1 MKKIELKKTLEERVR
16 DTEWTDANTWN
27 VLRKIRGAKSLCSEF
42 SLRRLA
48 PAAVALLLV
57 IGIGIATLTGTPG
70 NPDSIRDK
78 AQYTVQPMVTA
89 LSAGQG
95 EGNGDLPEGEGTEKN
110 YLDAFREY
118 YPEVADQMM
127 PVNLS
132 SEKDGVRLE
141 VVSGLVKDYES
152 WIVYS
157 AQDVEGKYPESMLR
171 AICNDN
177 VSGAE
182 YGGETPFLFA
192 DEKEHKYYFCNHIVY
207 DEPVNKADRL
217 ISVTMD
223 SYEVQREVKLDLAQL
238 LKEHG
243 TTSEGVL
250 SPELMP
256 WITAEGPVPQGKVTV
271 LDYNKPL
278 NIPVLGDVLLTG
290 AGWIDGKIHVQF
302 HNPDAHGIPGERV
315 SVLSNWIVSLY
326 YDDEYW
332 KEDLYDSALWDENG
346 DDCNDWEEIILNCDQ
361 EYLEKMNAQVN
372 VTVTDALVEKQMEVK
387 VPLNLICGD
396 VEPAEAEGAENLL
409 DPDAAESIRQFFS
422 FWAGRDAKYMIQ
434 PLSNNW
440 HKSVA
445 DGFAFT
451 HSLIASGTPRS
462 YQINNVSGWSGDA
475 ERVVTCTVEME
486 NPVGEEPM
494 HRQYEFVIRK
504 GEYWY
509 EIDPTGF
516 AHWKTGN
523 YDPAVEMVYLDEESA
538 VRDYL
543 ENNYGD
549 YLTDRLVPINRSS
562 ENMGIRY
569 ELRSGFV
576 TEDDG
581 WFVCSV
587 QDIAATDG
595 AFPDKIW
602 MDGDIGET
610 ESFSQMVM
618 YRNAAEHKTVYL
630 VYVKYKQPVED
641 ENRTVSMNL
650 QSVDV
655 NREGAKA
662 DLVPLLKG
670 YAKTV
675 EGVEL
680 PQLAKAILE
689 HRFTGPTEV
698 PGLKALDYTKPQD
711 IPLFK
716 DTYLANAGWIDGKLH
731 IQIRSTYKTKDGYTD
746 LWFNTLLGGE
756 TEFLQ
761 KEMDYSPLDWYDDTA
776 YWYEYVFDFAPED
789 LDKLEMTIN
798 CLFAQAT
805 LENVWN
811 ARFPLNTI
819 YVKSKTDANEAWRTP
834 LLDRVDEFF
843 TAWQNGDTESMLA
856 MCGAHWRDQQ
866 GILVR
871 ILDNRVPESWK
882 VSEIRGLQ
890 TPAATVGIDIHM
902 QPEETN
908 GVYLVKMKK
917 ETDGIW
923 YFEPD
928 GLYVASDSDLL
939 LLPGGMQ
946 DEEVI
951 LTGTPKN
958 SEEKT
963 EVPPFV
969 GVVTDFLTCW
979 NKGDTDGMLA
989 LCPPSMR
996 DEGNSN
1002 GMKYFVTGFGKPLE
1016 WKLGQLYGAPGD
1028 ETRGVACKIQFRLG
1042 NDDLAWYSFDIAV
1055 TKDANV
1061 QWYVNPNS
1069 LHEAASEIT
1078 GTMQRSGK
1086 KAENNI
1092 DEDNQVEKEII
1103 KRLNKFYSCWIQ
1115 RDKEGMLALCKPKE
1129 DNSGYQ
1135 NVTDYMLE
1143 FGILNGF
1150 DSGEIGETGD
1160 ENTRNL
1166 HGIVSCRT
1174 GDGKDHLYSVD
1185 FKMEK
1190 ADDGLWYVGLDEVT
1204 FGLIDTVENQGTS
1217 SGNGEAKAEPDIESI
1232 LKELRPVNNYYEMT
1246 EQARMEVVAGLVKD
1260 NECWLEYSV
1269 ETLDDRYTIPEKDL
1283 SWFATLYTGDHDNQ
1297 FSLEPLQ
1304 PAVCVSVDEAQHK
1317 ATWLHGY
1324 KCYYPYK
1331 EVNLEDIYLMTGVSN
1346 LILQENGETG
1356 EAKDASIMAVT
1367 VPMNNISDHEIAN
1380 MPDYMNPAP
1389 TPSPAPAE
1397 RSGRP
1402 VRVGLELGKDTLSGP
1417 ETIDVTITV
1426 TNVSGDTLAGP
1437 VTLYDPDGNQVA
1449 EYGNEDFAA
1458 GETKEWSG
1466 KWTVTEEQLAD
1477 GKVGFSVKYSDY
1489 KEGTQDI
1496 MAHKLTFSKP
1506 ITKE

>member
-27 VLRKIRGAKSLCSEF
+27 VLRKIRGAKSLRSEF

-57 IGIGIATLTGTPG
+57 MGIGIATLTGTPG

-118 YPEVADQMM
+118 YPEVTDQMM

-132 SEKDGVRLE
+132 SEKDGIRLE

-157 AQDVEGKYPESMLR
+157 VQDVEGKYPESMLR

-223 SYEVQREVKLDLAQL
+223 SYEVQRDVKLDLAQL

-315 SVLSNWIVSLY
+315 SVLSNWTVSLY

-396 VEPAEAEGAENLL
+396 VEAGVKEPGEKL

-440 HKSVA
+440 YKSVA
-445 DGFAFT
+445 DGVAFT

-462 YQINNVSGWSGDA
+462 YQINDVKDGTADG
-475 ERVVTCTVEME
+475 EQIVTCTVEME

-494 HRQYEFVIRK
+494 HKQYEFAISK
-504 GEYWY
+504 AEYRY
-509 EIDPTGF
+509 EIEPTGF

-595 AFPDKIW
+595 AFPDRIW
-602 MDGDIGET
+602 MDGDIGEA

-698 PGLKALDYTKPQD
+698 PGLKVLDYTKPQD

-789 LDKLEMTIN
+789 LDKLEMTVN
-798 CLFAQAT
+798 CLFAQET
-805 LENVWN
+805 LDNIWN

-834 LLDRVDEFF
+834 LLSRVDEFF
-843 TAWQNGDTESMLA
+843 SCWQKGDTESMLA
-856 MCGAHWRDQQ
+856 MCTARWRDEQEV
-866 GILVR
+866 LVR

-890 TPAATVGIDIHM
+890 TPVATVGIDIHM

-958 SEEKT
+958 SEAKT

-1028 ETRGVACKIQFRLG
+1028 ETRGVACEIQFRLG
-1042 NDDLAWYSFDIAV
+1042 NDDLVWYSFDIAV

-1078 GTMQRSGK
+1078 GTMQSTGK
-1086 KAENNI
+1086 KADNNI
-1092 DEDNQVEKEII
+1092 GEDKPDEQ
-1103 KRLNKFYSCWIQ
+1103 
-1115 RDKEGMLALCKPKE
+1115 
-1129 DNSGYQ
+1129 
-1135 NVTDYMLE
+1135 
-1143 FGILNGF
+1143 
-1150 DSGEIGETGD
+1150 ET
-1160 ENTRNL
+1160 
-1166 HGIVSCRT
+1166 
-1174 GDGKDHLYSVD
+1174 
-1185 FKMEK
+1185 
-1190 ADDGLWYVGLDEVT
+1190 
-1204 FGLIDTVENQGTS
+1204 
-1217 SGNGEAKAEPDIESI
+1217 
-1232 LKELRPVNNYYEMT
+1232 
-1246 EQARMEVVAGLVKD
+1246 
-1260 NECWLEYSV
+1260 
-1269 ETLDDRYTIPEKDL
+1269 
-1283 SWFATLYTGDHDNQ
+1283 
-1297 FSLEPLQ
+1297 
-1304 PAVCVSVDEAQHK
+1304 
-1317 ATWLHGY
+1317 
-1324 KCYYPYK
+1324 
-1331 EVNLEDIYLMTGVSN
+1331 
-1346 LILQENGETG
+1346 
-1356 EAKDASIMAVT
+1356 
-1367 VPMNNISDHEIAN
+1367 
-1380 MPDYMNPAP
+1380 

-1402 VRVGLELGKDTLSGP
+1402 VRVDLELGKDKLSGP

-1426 TNVSGDTLAGP
+1426 TNVSGDKLAGP
-1437 VTLYDPDGNQVA
+1437 VTLYDPDGNQVV
-1449 EYGNEDFAA
+1449 EYSNEDFAA

-1466 KWTVTEEQLAD
+1466 TWTVTEEQLAD